1 MMTEGIFLEDRFR
14 YDCSGNW
21 YKGSV
26 HVHTT
31 NGSGRLSLPE
41 TAAFYADGGY
51 DFICV
56 TDKRVPID
64 KKKLDGELPLPNPIS
79 GFPMKILMFVWKSKM
94 KTGKSHGAIP
104 CYILWFG
111 SQN

>member
-1 MMTEGIFLEDRFR
+1 MTEGVFLEDRFR

-41 TAAFYADGGY
+41 AAAFYADSGY

-64 KKKLDGELPLPNPIS
+64 RKKLNEKLPLLVMDGMELEGNDDRGTFYHVVCIGGVEGMTDGMS
-79 GFPMKILMFVWKSKM
+79 
-94 KTGKSHGAIP
+94 
-104 CYILWFG
+104 
-111 SQN
+111 